1 MLRKSLFSERRYF
14 GPYPL
19 TVEDNIEW
27 SEKVYQYKNVVD
39 QINKKIAKFNLVVPV
54 LNKQMLQICLEKE
67 AQTAMVLGKGYEDL
81 RNGSS
86 TQDDRNKDKRLAASD
101 SDSINIFAF
110 IDFLFKTK

>member
-1 MLRKSLFSERRYF
+1 M
-14 GPYPL
+14 
-19 TVEDNIEW
+19 
-27 SEKVYQYKNVVD
+27 YQYKNVVD

-67 AQTAMVLGKGYEDL
+67 AQTAMVMGRGYEDL

-86 TQDDRNKDKRLAASD
+86 TQDDRNKDKQLAASD
-101 SDSINIFAF
+101 SINLFAF